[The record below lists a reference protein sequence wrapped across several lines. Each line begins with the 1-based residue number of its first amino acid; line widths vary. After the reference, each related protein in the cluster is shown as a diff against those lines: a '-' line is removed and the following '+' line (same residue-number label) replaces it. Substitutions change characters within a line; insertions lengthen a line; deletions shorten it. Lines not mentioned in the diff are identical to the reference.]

1 MGETRLPDIHHPG
14 DATVNKRY
22 NTAINH
28 PGIVS
33 ESKTKFSIRMN
44 LGLDN
49 DVWRKT
55 MGIRFMMDKL
65 VNKPIGKYSIR
76 ICMCIYIY
84 TTVGQVMKIYHK
96 SNKSIAG
103 WQLNQCSS
111 TFDGSIPH
119 IAQSPA
125 DLGDEPTQQV
135 L

>member
-1 MGETRLPDIHHPG
+1 
-14 DATVNKRY
+14 
-22 NTAINH
+22 
-28 PGIVS
+28 
-33 ESKTKFSIRMN
+33 
-44 LGLDN
+44 
-49 DVWRKT
+49 

-76 ICMCIYIY
+76 ICMYIYIY